1 MIIAMFSTCVM
12 AEKTGESKEIQI
24 QEAVNAVVASYSK
37 ETNNTAILLLL
48 AKDGK
53 SYQAAAG
60 LADRAH
66 GRQVKSDDLFEI
78 GSATKVF
85 TGISILQLIESGKLS
100 LDTKLKTF
108 YPQGK
113 ITQLANYKGKNYWED
128 VTVGMLLQHT
138 SGFIDYFN
146 VYGDDSK
153 ALKIL
158 GGKEKHFTFPN
169 SSTFPSLLEMP
180 ILSPESSS
188 STVIPATSYWVTS
201 SVKYRVWTGMTI
213 CSNIF

>member
-12 AEKTGESKEIQI
+12 AEKTGVSKEIQI

-108 YPQGK
+108 LSSREDHPTGK
-113 ITQLANYKGKNYWED
+113 
-128 VTVGMLLQHT
+128 LQR
-138 SGFIDYFN
+138 
-146 VYGDDSK
+146 K
-153 ALKIL
+153 ELL
-158 GGKEKHFTFPN
+158 GGCNRRYAVAAYEW
-169 SSTFPSLLEMP
+169 
-180 ILSPESSS
+180 I
-188 STVIPATSYWVTS
+188 
-201 SVKYRVWTGMTI
+201 YRLFQCVW
-213 CSNIF
+213 